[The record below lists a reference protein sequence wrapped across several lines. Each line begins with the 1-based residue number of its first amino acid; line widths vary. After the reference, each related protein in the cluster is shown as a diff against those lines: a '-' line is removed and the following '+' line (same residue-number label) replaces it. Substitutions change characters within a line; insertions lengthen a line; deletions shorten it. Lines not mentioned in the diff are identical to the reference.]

1 MSSHVVNLIYTGNLL
16 LKYSFIIY
24 LMRKSKHSL
33 IRFLQ
38 LNDNS
43 LIDFTLILME
53 TLDRFHLI
61 RMLNTDRHTHFNFF
75 CNFVRACIKTSK
87 CGFLLIPRPITKIW
101 LCTRK
106 YIWIWNIIPLA
117 PSLFR
122 IELDGFILF
131 HIFRILSYVSQL
143 AVQKPH
149 LCAVWLESLLHGWLW
164 SCRAITF
171 TCRL

>member
-75 CNFVRACIKTSK
+75 
-87 CGFLLIPRPITKIW
+87 
-101 LCTRK
+101 
-106 YIWIWNIIPLA
+106 WNIIPLA

-122 IELDGFILF
+122 IELDRFILF

-164 SCRAITF
+164 SCRAIIF
-171 TCRL
+171 TCRI